1 MKPIIQKEI
10 DMPQLSPEHIDYI
23 TELTFGKVEKIK
35 SCDAIF
41 VFAGTHP
48 GHWEKAIEAYNLN
61 LAPKV
66 IVTGGRSLTGESH
79 PDWSGRSASAE
90 TEASII
96 ISYLVKAGIPEENIT
111 FEDQSSNS
119 LENVLYAKDLIDFK
133 KITSLLVICKSHAAG
148 RQIRTLQKHFPE
160 TMEYIPFSFD
170 TIYKNTTVSRHNWM
184 NSDLGKKRVWGEYQ
198 RIVHYG
204 QLGHLIPPTEKL

>member
-1 MKPIIQKEI
+1 MKPIIKKEI
-10 DMPQLSPEHIDYI
+10 DMPQLSPAQIDYI
-23 TELTFGKVEKIK
+23 TELTFGQIK
-35 SCDAIF
+35 KTKPCDAIF

-48 GHWEKAIEAYNLN
+48 GHWEKAIKAYKMN

-79 PDWSGRSASAE
+79 PDWKGRTASVE

-96 ISYLVKAGIPEENIT
+96 ISYLVKAGIPEEVIT

-119 LENVLYAKDLIDFK
+119 LENVLYAKDIIDFT
-133 KITSLLVICKSHAAG
+133 KITSLLVVCKSHAAG

-160 TMEYIPFSFD
+160 AMSFIPFSFD
-170 TIYKNTTVSRHNWM
+170 TIYQNTTVGRLNWM
-184 NSDLGKKRVWGEYQ
+184 NSDLGRKRVWGEYK
-198 RIVHYG
+198 RIIHYG
-204 QLGHLIPPTEKL
+204 QLGHLVPPTEKL